1 MILINILLVLLIFLI
16 LSDLYTINSPKSKL
30 NLVPINYKIKK
41 KDGLNEL
48 IIDLKITNTSS
59 TKETMVS
66 NINFELDFFKSKGN
80 EYFQNLNY
88 QEDIYIYE
96 NYENK
101 KIKNLKN
108 YWPTTIIKS
117 NSELFVRIIYKF
129 SNNNFRKKVKYLW
142 LKVFWENYGHFGIS
156 KNNDCLLINLY
167 GQKQRPKEVFEIPI
181 NNKYKAFAI
190 KTDLLG
196 CFDDPVNTVIE
207 YCKGIVEKN
216 DILTI
221 GESPLA
227 IMQNRYIAPQNLEY
241 SLFSKA
247 LCYFFHPTSSLA
259 TACGMQLLINRIGV
273 TRITFALLVGFL
285 FKLVGIK
292 GMFYRLTGS
301 ESSLI
306 DDISGTVTPYDK
318 SIVMGPLN
326 ADLFCKEVSK
336 YLNIDVAVVDVND
349 LGGVKVLASSN
360 KKVNIILKRNLI
372 SNPAGNG
379 DEKTPIVLI
388 REKK

>member
-1 MILINILLVLLIFLI
+1 MLFVNILLFLLIFLI
-16 LSDLYTINSPKSKL
+16 ISDLYIKNSPKSKL

-41 KDGLNEL
+41 KDCSNEL
-48 IIDLKITNTSS
+48 IIDLKITNKSK

-66 NINFELDFFKSKGN
+66 NINFELEFFKSKGN
-80 EYFQNLNY
+80 EYCQNFNY

-96 NYENK
+96 NN
-101 KIKNLKN
+101 KIKNLNN

-129 SNNNFRKKVKYLW
+129 SNNNFRKKIKYLW
-142 LKVFWENYGHFGIS
+142 LKVYWENYGHFGIS
-156 KNNDCLLINLY
+156 NNKDCLLINLD
-167 GQKQRPKEVFEIPI
+167 GQKQMPKEVLEIPI

-227 IMQNRYIAPQNLEY
+227 IMQNRYISPQNLEY

-259 TACGMQLLINRIGV
+259 TACGMQLLINKIGV
-273 TRITFALLVGFL
+273 TRITFALIVGFL

-292 GMFYRLTGS
+292 GIFYRLTGS

-306 DDISGTVTPYDK
+306 DDISGTVIPYDK

-360 KKVNIILKRNLI
+360 KKVDKILKKSLI
-372 SNPAGNG
+372 CNPAGNG

-388 REKK
+388 REKSK